1 AFFGGL
7 GAWGE
12 EDVHTRVGVAVVVG
26 VVVGVFAVPPVVGV
40 GVEVGV
46 LPVVQEV
53 IVHGGP
59 FCVPFCGVWLAGE
72 GGWAARRLVG
82 LGLVCGWL
90 GVRRR
95 GRARAGCGSVGRRP
109 AGRWPRRSRRR
120 CGGSRRSGRSGR
132 RGR

>member
-1 AFFGGL
+1 MASAGIWWGMVSPFRGL

-12 EDVHTRVGVAVVVG
+12 EDGHTRVGVAVVVG

-72 GGWAARRLVG
+72 VG
-82 LGLVCGWL
+82 
-90 GVRRR
+90 
-95 GRARAGCGSVGRRP
+95 
-109 AGRWPRRSRRR
+109 
-120 CGGSRRSGRSGR
+120 
-132 RGR
+132 